1 MFQLLQ
7 LNARALLERP
17 VSAWEEDDGYRAFR
31 DFVRDLNVTNDAA
44 ERGVAMTE
52 SFTNTVTRDEAQLQW
67 LLRAAEDHR
76 KREPIFNKDDLGAL

>member
-17 VSAWEEDDGYRAFR
+17 VSAWEDNDGYRAFR

-44 ERGVAMTE
+44 ERGVAMTK

-67 LLRAAEDHR
+67 LFWAAEDHR
-76 KREPIFNKDDLGAL
+76 KRVPTFNKDALGAL